1 MIFSMDSSKATIHAI
16 RMITEIITAAKY
28 SILPCQNGCSLS
40 GFLFESLIQIIVTK
54 EEITSLKLFTASK
67 TIAIEFA
74 KSQTIDLKITNATL
88 VSIPYM
94 LTLIICLSLFIYL
107 DFL

>member
-1 MIFSMDSSKATIHAI
+1 MKNI
-16 RMITEIITAAKY
+16 RFFRV
-28 SILPCQNGCSLS
+28 SNGCSLS
-40 GFLFESLIQIIVTK
+40 GFLLESLIHKIVTR

-74 KSQTIDLKITNATL
+74 KNQTIALKTTNATL

>member
-1 MIFSMDSSKATIHAI
+1 LNAASHAVK
-16 RMITEIITAAKY
+16 MITAIITEAKY

-74 KSQTIDLKITNATL
+74 KSHTIDLKITKAIL
-88 VSIPYM
+88 VSIPYK
-94 LTLIICLSLFIYL
+94 LTLIICLSLFII
-107 DFL
+107 FC